1 MSDRTPFLA
10 GNWKMFKSRSQA
22 IELATALKDLVG
34 DGGGRD
40 VAVFPSFTC
49 LEAVRNVLA
58 DSPIRVGAQTCHWE
72 SEGALTGEIS
82 AEMLVDAGLDMVL
95 VGHSERREFFGETDE
110 VVRKKLDAALRAGI
124 TPILCLGE
132 TKDER
137 VAERTEEVVTRQAK
151 AAFEGL
157 DREQMLG
164 ITLAYEPVWAIG
176 TGLTASPEQAQ
187 DVHATLR
194 GILAGMFDEEVAQ
207 AVRIQYGGSVKPG
220 NIGGLMTKTDIDGAL
235 VGGASLE
242 PGSFAGIV
250 HFDRG

>member
-10 GNWKMFKSRSQA
+10 GNWKMYKKRDQA
-22 IELATALKDLVG
+22 LNLAHALKDLVG
-34 DGGGRD
+34 DAEGRD
-40 VAVFPSFTC
+40 VAVFPSFSC
-49 LEAVRNVLA
+49 LEAVKRVLA

-72 SEGALTGEIS
+72 TEGAFTGEVS

-110 VVRKKLDAALRAGI
+110 IVRKKLDAALRAGI
-124 TPILCLGE
+124 APILCLGE

-157 DREQMLG
+157 DREQMMG
-164 ITLAYEPVWAIG
+164 ITMAYEPIWAIG
-176 TGLTASPEQAQ
+176 TGLTATPEQAQ

-194 GILAGMFDEEVAQ
+194 GILAGMFDDEVAQ
-207 AVRIQYGGSVKPG
+207 TVRIQYGGSVKPG

-242 PGSFAGIV
+242 AGSFAGIV